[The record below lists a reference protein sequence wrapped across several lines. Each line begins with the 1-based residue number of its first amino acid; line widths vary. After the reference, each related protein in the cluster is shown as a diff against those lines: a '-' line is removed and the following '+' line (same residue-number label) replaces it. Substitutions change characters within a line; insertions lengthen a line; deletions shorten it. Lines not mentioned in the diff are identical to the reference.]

1 MNYNCDI
8 SIVIVNYNVKDFLSQ
23 CVNSI
28 FKSDTSLEY
37 EIIVIDNC
45 STDGSKEIFTE
56 LADQED
62 RLQYHYQHN
71 NLGFGKANNL
81 GFKIAKGKY
90 TLILNPDTL
99 LEPDT
104 LEVMYNYMEQNQDIG
119 ASGCKVLNP
128 DKSFQS
134 ACRRGFPTPW
144 ASFCKLFGL
153 QKLFPKSKLFAK
165 YNLSY
170 LNEEETN
177 DIDALIGAFMFVRSD
192 VLSNVSGFDEEFF
205 MYGEDLDLC
214 FRIKQSGYRVSYYPK
229 TTIIHFKGESAK
241 RSTINETK
249 HFYEA
254 MEIFARKHYG
264 KSKLFLSFLKLG
276 IKFRSLFAY
285 LKNNKSDVAFIII
298 DLLIINLSLL
308 VSTQLRRGD
317 MFAFPDYA
325 YPTVFIYLSVITF
338 FSMIFSGEY
347 FEQKH
352 SIRKSFFGLLTSFL
366 ILTFLTYF
374 FRDFAFSRG
383 ILLMTITFSVVL
395 TTIVRV
401 VNNVREKRK
410 NLRNT
415 NKIVIVGWTES
426 TETLVDKIKSNDP
439 NSEIIGYINN
449 EAVGKKD
456 IPYLGEPEYIQKTI
470 NDRSISEVIV
480 VDEDQFKF
488 NQGTKYMRL
497 KNNDLVRVY
506 FSDDYNS
513 LMSSKIVTNLSGT
526 TPEGKISKLNLL
538 RYRIFKRVI
547 DIVIAV
553 AGLTIG
559 LPFTLIK
566 GKSDKFVDLLLGKVT
581 FIGKYPNSYSLSANN
596 KIGIIGLVHI
606 SEPEKLNEKIIN
618 ELNDYYFY
626 NYTMSLDV
634 DILFKYIFR
643 R

>member
-1 MNYNCDI
+1 MTYSCDI

-23 CVNSI
+23 CINSV
-28 FKSDTSLEY
+28 FKSETLLSY

-45 STDGSKEIFTE
+45 SSDGSLEVFTE
-56 LADQED
+56 LAKDES
-62 RLQYHYQHN
+62 RLHYFYQYE

-81 GFKIAKGKY
+81 GFQRSRGKY

-104 LEVMYNYMEQNQDIG
+104 LQVMFDYMESNSDIG
-119 ASGCKVLNP
+119 ASGCKVLNA

-153 QKLFPKSKLFAK
+153 QRLFPNSQLFAR

-170 LNEEETN
+170 LNENETN

-192 VLSNVSGFDEEFF
+192 ILNKINGFDEEFF

-214 FRIKQSGYRVSYYPK
+214 FRIKQSGYRISYYPN
-229 TTIIHFKGESAK
+229 TTIVHFKGESAK

-264 KSKLFLSFLKLG
+264 KSKIFLSFLKLG
-276 IKFRSLFAY
+276 IKFRLLFAH
-285 LKNNKSDVAFIII
+285 LKNNKSDLLFILI
-298 DLLIINLSLL
+298 DLLIINTSLL
-308 VSTQLRRGD
+308 LSTKLRRGD
-317 MFAFPDYA
+317 MLAFPDYA

-352 SIRKSFFGLLTSFL
+352 SIRKVFFGLLTSFL

-395 TTIVRV
+395 ATMVRIA
-401 VNNVREKRK
+401 NNIREKR
-410 NLRNT
+410 RNT
-415 NKIVIVGWTES
+415 KTTNKVVIVGWS
-426 TETLVDKIKSNDP
+426 DKAKDIVNKIKQNQK
-439 NSEIIGYINN
+439 NTEILGYINKLKI
-449 EAVGKKD
+449 EDVELE
-456 IPYLGEPEYIQKTI
+456 YLGEAEYIRKTI
-470 NDRSISEVIV
+470 NDKCITEVIV
-480 VDEDQFKF
+480 IDEEQFKLNSGAKF
-488 NQGTKYMRL
+488 LRL

-506 FSDDYNS
+506 FSDNYDK
-513 LMSSKIVTNLSGT
+513 LMSSKIITNLSGV
-526 TPEGKISKLNLL
+526 TPESKVSKLNQL
-538 RYRIFKRVI
+538 RYRIFKRTT
-547 DIVIAV
+547 DIIIAI
-553 AGLTIG
+553 AGLSIG

-566 GKSDKFVDLLLGKVT
+566 GKADKFVDLLLGKVT
-581 FIGKYPNSYSLSANN
+581 FVGKYPDNVSLSDNN
-596 KIGIIGLVHI
+596 KIGIIGLAHI
-606 SEPEKLNEKIIN
+606 SEPEKLNQKIIK
-618 ELNDYYFY
+618 ELNDYYFQ